1 MGEAKN
7 TELVEAFIKRWQGRE
22 GGQERANYVSF
33 LNELIAL
40 LGLPLPDPADATHE
54 HNDYVFERAIKKHK
68 DEGDSHGRIDLYKKN
83 SFVLEAKQ
91 SRLKGAKKI
100 AGQNDLFTT
109 GVPEGSRGRRGADRA
124 WDVLMLNA
132 KRQAEEYARAHRS
145 TTRYP
150 WPIRSPSA
158 IENPHIPTGMPMSNV
173 ASRNLFAALLVL
185 AATSPAL
192 AADDPAAKDAPQGAA
207 VTVLKASK
215 FCFPNLVE
223 AFGILIPREETMVRP
238 ERPGLKVI
246 EILTDAGETV
256 TAGQNLARL
265 ALPEGGS
272 ILVTSPV
279 AGTILS
285 STAAIGALASP
296 RGEALFSI
304 IARSEFDLVG
314 MVPTQDLPKLAVN
327 QTARIRVVGAGE
339 VEGKVR
345 RVASTVEP
353 NSQLGQVF
361 VGVTTNRKLFV
372 NSSGR
377 AIIKT
382 GQSCGVS
389 VPLTAVL
396 YGAGGTVVQVVRRA
410 RIETKRVEV
419 GLTDGGQIE
428 IRDGLIEGDIV
439 VARAGALLR
448 EGDPV
453 RAITAEAEAR

>member
-1 MGEAKN
+1 
-7 TELVEAFIKRWQGRE
+7 
-22 GGQERANYVSF
+22 
-33 LNELIAL
+33 
-40 LGLPLPDPADATHE
+40 
-54 HNDYVFERAIKKHK
+54 
-68 DEGDSHGRIDLYKKN
+68 
-83 SFVLEAKQ
+83 
-91 SRLKGAKKI
+91 
-100 AGQNDLFTT
+100 
-109 GVPEGSRGRRGADRA
+109 
-124 WDVLMLNA
+124 
-132 KRQAEEYARAHRS
+132 
-145 TTRYP
+145 
-150 WPIRSPSA
+150 
-158 IENPHIPTGMPMSNV
+158 MPMNACPRH
-173 ASRNLFAALLVL
+173 ASRTHLAPLAAAALLLL
-185 AATSPAL
+185 ASPAF

-223 AFGILIPREETMVRP
+223 AFGILIPREETFVRP
-238 ERPGLKVI
+238 DRPGLKVA
-246 EILTDAGETV
+246 EILADPGETV

-265 ALPEGGS
+265 SLPEGGT

-285 STAAIGALASP
+285 STATIGAPASP

-396 YGAGGTVVQVVRRA
+396 YGSAGTVVQVVRRA

-448 EGDPV
+448 EGDMV
-453 RAITAEAEAR
+453 RAITAEAEAK